1 MLFKI
6 QLIIGGVIGV
16 VFFLFGLAS
25 VFSGIQGKGPG
36 LFMGA
41 MFLLVS
47 SISLATLFWRFRK
60 FSTRTYLR
68 YRNDHPDSV
77 KNNAVNCFKCGSTR
91 ISVRGLMNHT
101 YHREHLC
108 TQCGTTLYYSP
119 EE

>member
-1 MLFKI
+1 MLYKI
-6 QLIIGGVIGV
+6 QLIVGSV
-16 VFFLFGLAS
+16 VGTIFFFFGLIM
-25 VFSGIQGKGPG
+25 VLSGLRNDGHS

-47 SISLATLFWRFRK
+47 SISLGTIFWRFRK
-60 FSTRTYLR
+60 FSKKTYLQ
-68 YRNDHPDSV
+68 YREDHPECV
-77 KNNAVNCFKCGSTR
+77 NNNKVSCFKCGSDR
-91 ISVRGLMNHT
+91 IHVRGLMNHT